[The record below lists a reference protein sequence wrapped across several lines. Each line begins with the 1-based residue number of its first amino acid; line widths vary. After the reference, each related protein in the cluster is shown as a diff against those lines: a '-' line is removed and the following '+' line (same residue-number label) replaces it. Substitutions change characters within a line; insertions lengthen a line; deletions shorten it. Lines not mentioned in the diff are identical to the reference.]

1 MSLVISNNLNSLYI
15 QNALAQSQNNVS
27 AAMKQLSTGM
37 RINSAADDAAGLA
50 IATNLNAQTNGDG
63 VAIQNANNAN
73 SLAQIADGALASITN
88 DLQTLN
94 NLAVESANGTN
105 SASNRAALQTQ
116 AQALVADI
124 QNIAKTTN
132 YNGVNLLSGNF
143 NSSFQIGASAGNTV
157 SLSVGSVQTNALGS
171 GQGNGIAAQGTGAA
185 LASGDLVI
193 NGTAVGA
200 SQASSDTASTAD
212 AADSAIAKVAA
223 INAISAQ
230 TNVIATADAT
240 VAQGTTMTSTGNT
253 STSVSINGVSIAL
266 SSVAGSTSATR
277 AAEVSAI
284 NAVSGQTGVVAS
296 DTGSDTTGVT
306 LTAADGRNISIGA
319 STASWTGISG
329 GGSSSSVAITSYGGY
344 TLSSTNNSNI
354 TIAEGTTTGLADSGL
369 QAGTYTANTA
379 AVSSTQIASVISS
392 STSSSLASGDLVI
405 NGVSIGATSSTM
417 DSLSKYQGAESSI
430 AIASVINN
438 VSAQTGVS
446 ATVNANV
453 VQGSDVTAALTAGHT
468 GNLFINGV
476 STSLI
481 STTTSANTNAVDYV
495 AAINQISGQTGVVA
509 SVNSAGTGINLTAA
523 DGRNISLGTSGTL
536 VQSDIGFSNSQMGS
550 SATAG
555 AAASSTYQTNFGSY
569 TLSSGSAIKV
579 SSTTLNG
586 QTNGGLAEG
595 SYGGTSVGQLLSN
608 LDIST
613 VSGANTA
620 ISAIQNALN
629 QVNNIRTNLGAFENR
644 MTATV
649 SNLQSTQTNLITAY
663 TNITGADYAAQTA
676 ALSRAQ
682 VIQQAGIA
690 VLSQANAQSQ
700 QVLTLLR

>member
-1 MSLVISNNLNSLYI
+1 MSFVISNNLNSLYI
-15 QNALAQSQNNVS
+15 QNALAQSQTNVS
-27 AAMKQLSTGM
+27 SAMKQLSTGM

-50 IATNLNAQTNGDG
+50 IATNINAQTNGDG

-105 SASNRAALQTQ
+105 SSSNRAALQTQ

-124 QNIAKTTN
+124 QNTAKTTN

-157 SLSVGSVQTNALGS
+157 SLAVSSVQSNALGA
-171 GQGNGIAAQGTGAA
+171 GQGDGVSAQGTGAA

-193 NGTAVGA
+193 NGVAVSA
-200 SQASSDTASTAD
+200 SQSTSDTASTTN

-230 TNVIATADAT
+230 TNVVATTEAT
-240 VAQGTTMTSTGNT
+240 VAQGTTMSSTGSVS
-253 STSVSINGVSIAL
+253 STVSINGVSVTL
-266 SSVAGSTSATR
+266 SAVSGSTSATR
-277 AAEVSAI
+277 SAEVAAI
-284 NAVSGQTGVVAS
+284 NAVSGQTGVVAA
-296 DTGSDTTGVT
+296 DTGSDTTGVS
-306 LTAADGRNISIGA
+306 LTANDGRNIAIG
-319 STASWTGISG
+319 STAAWTGISG
-329 GGSSSSVAITSYGGY
+329 GGSSSSTPIVSYGGF

-379 AVSSTQIASVISS
+379 AVSSSAVASVGAS
-392 STSSSLASGDLVI
+392 STTSALTSGDLVI
-405 NGVSIGATSSTM
+405 NGVSIGATNSTM
-417 DSLSKYQGAESSI
+417 DSLSKYQAAGSSI
-430 AIASVINN
+430 AVATAINQ
-438 VSAQTGVS
+438 VSSQSGVT

-453 VQGSDVTAALTAGHT
+453 VQGTAISSTAGHSA
-468 GNLFINGV
+468 NLYINGV
-476 STSLI
+476 STATI
-481 STTTSANTNAVDYV
+481 TATGTANTDAVNIASAV
-495 AAINQISGQTGVVA
+495 NKISGQTGVSA
-509 SVNSAGTGINLTAA
+509 SLNSAGTGINFTAA
-523 DGRNISLGTSGTL
+523 DGRNITLESAGTFASA
-536 VQSDIGFSNSQMGS
+536 DMGFTSSQVAVSAGYA
-550 SATAG
+550 ATA
-555 AAASSTYQTNFGSY
+555 AETNFGTY
-569 TLSSGSAIKV
+569 TLSSGSAIKI
-579 SSTTLNG
+579 SSSTLNG

-595 SYGGTSVGQLLSN
+595 SYGGTSVGQLLSS

-629 QVNNIRTNLGAFENR
+629 QVNNVRTNLGAFENR